1 MKKQLTSLLLV
12 SGLAFSGFAMA
23 EEIKGT
29 LQKIDGE
36 FYVVKDAQGTE
47 HRAHF
52 DKTTKKKGDV
62 AEGAMVELKV
72 DNGHVTEIEVEK
84 KK

>member
-1 MKKQLTSLLLV
+1 MKKGLTAFVLA
-12 SGLAFSGFAMA
+12 SGLVFSGFALA
-23 EEIKGT
+23 ADEIKGT

-36 FYVVKDAQGTE
+36 FYVVKDAQGNE

-52 DKTTKKKGDV
+52 DKTTKKKGDIK
-62 AEGAMVELKV
+62 EGQMVELYV
-72 DNGHVTEIEVEK
+72 DNGHVTEIEAK